1 MNSSK
6 DVRQSRSRP
15 SRLSCQGRSGAADD
29 ITALLMGKN
38 KVVAEMARKVM
49 KKLEEEVQRNGL
61 KLSVTED
68 GKEGKSKMIAVVWL
82 PGE

>member
-1 MNSSK
+1 
-6 DVRQSRSRP
+6 
-15 SRLSCQGRSGAADD
+15 
-29 ITALLMGKN
+29 MGKN

-68 GKEGKSKMIAVVWL
+68 GKEGKSKMIASCGFLENELLQFSKEEGVTLADGV
-82 PGE
+82 ETTSE